1 MLGLIA
7 LSVLPGLLLLELS
20 GGQGGAGSR
29 RGDGKAAAVGKPGPA
44 RDSWREH
51 VVVTMAGD
59 ERERDEMN
67 ERVPN
72 LGSVH
77 LRDKAR
83 GRNDFSHI

>member
-1 MLGLIA
+1 M
-7 LSVLPGLLLLELS
+7 VE
-20 GGQGGAGSR
+20 R
-29 RGDGKAAAVGKPGPA
+29 
-44 RDSWREH
+44 WREH

>member
-1 MLGLIA
+1 M
-7 LSVLPGLLLLELS
+7 VE
-20 GGQGGAGSR
+20 R
-29 RGDGKAAAVGKPGPA
+29 
-44 RDSWREH
+44 WREH
-51 VVVTMAGD
+51 VVASMAGD

-83 GRNDFSHI
+83 GRNVFSYGMVHKRKI